1 MTNKQPKQRYE
12 IGMIDLLLM
21 GRILVLNKVN
31 HINAAEGFNYQEVP
45 HREPAE
51 LNFRSAANFLDCI
64 RLLRKPNSMMMFV
77 PARTPVYSVIEDLLK
92 QFHLDNSSL
101 AEVQL
106 CLTRFNTGKK
116 SQISRLKL
124 LLERK

>member
-1 MTNKQPKQRYE
+1 MTNKRPKQQYE
-12 IGMIDLLLM
+12 IGMIDLSFM

-31 HINAAEGFNYQEVP
+31 HSYAAEGFNYQEVP
-45 HREPAE
+45 HRKPAE
-51 LNFRSAANFLDCI
+51 LNFRSADNFLDC
-64 RLLRKPNSMMMFV
+64 LKQLRKPNSMMMFV
-77 PARTPVYSVIEDLLK
+77 PASATVYSVIEDLLK

-106 CLTRFNTGKK
+106 CLTRSNTGKK